1 MPFMVCLPRLCA
13 RASLLSLFSL
23 ELLNLIVRRH
33 NLWSEGAKPKTE
45 RLAFFHRAQ
54 ARHFHNFNERFI
66 VVSHGILGWSFRH
79 SDFKALS
86 FWQWRRTLYNFIVV
100 CNRETDLKNHF
111 NDSEDIKCFISPSV
125 IAFVANV
132 STSCWY
138 PSFHKRLEVV
148 FVLLTEES
156 FTCRNCVFH
165 KQTFLYIKS
174 KRSRFSRDFN
184 GGNSSLRAFHILAFI
199 VWCRQSSNAMRRYL
213 KIWKIPRKLFA
224 IECFWMLCSKRL
236 WASLYK
242 MIFKTSLPAGGMTD
256 LLHIQKDLPGT

>member
-1 MPFMVCLPRLCA
+1 MAVHDAFHGEPTKIMCESVFAIP
-13 RASLLSLFSL
+13 FSL

-138 PSFHKRLEVV
+138 PSFHKRLDVV
-148 FVLLTEES
+148 FVLLTTAEIHHWEL
-156 FTCRNCVFH
+156 F
-165 KQTFLYIKS
+165 I
-174 KRSRFSRDFN
+174 FSH
-184 GGNSSLRAFHILAFI
+184 S
-199 VWCRQSSNAMRRYL
+199 
-213 KIWKIPRKLFA
+213 
-224 IECFWMLCSKRL
+224 
-236 WASLYK
+236 
-242 MIFKTSLPAGGMTD
+242 
-256 LLHIQKDLPGT
+256 